1 MLNIIMNDILAHT
14 VLMVCPAAFGFNPET
29 GASNP
34 FQKPFPE
41 LTAGE
46 VQELALYEFDQLA
59 ARLKKAGVTVIA
71 VDDTDI
77 PETPDA
83 VFPNNWFC
91 THPGGPLLT
100 FPMASKIR
108 RLERRDDILARL
120 EELTGA
126 SADRSLESFEQ
137 RGAYLEGTGSMVLD
151 HQNKLAYAA
160 LSSRTFEEVLAE
172 YSALSGYQAVP
183 FRALGPE
190 GEAIYHTNV
199 MMCLGPDFVIIGLD
213 TIAPG
218 DRERIAGL
226 LEKTGKTILKLENR
240 QVYEHFAGNM
250 LCLASK
256 SGGRVLVM
264 SNAARLSLSAAQ
276 EATIVDKFGCTI
288 VSSPIPVI
296 ERIGGGSVRC
306 MIAEVF

>member
-1 MLNIIMNDILAHT
+1 MSDILAHT

-71 VDDTDI
+71 VDDTYL

-91 THPGGPLLT
+91 THPGGPFLT

-120 EELTGA
+120 EGLTGA
-126 SADRSLESFEQ
+126 PADRSLESFEQ

-160 LSSRTFEEVLAE
+160 LSSRTHEEVLAE

-199 MMCLGPDFVIIGLD
+199 MMCIGPDFVIIGLD
-213 TIAPG
+213 TIDPE

-226 LEKTGKTILKLENR
+226 LEKTGKTILKLGNR

-276 EATIVDKFGCTI
+276 EATITDKFGCTI

-306 MIAEVF
+306 MLAEVF